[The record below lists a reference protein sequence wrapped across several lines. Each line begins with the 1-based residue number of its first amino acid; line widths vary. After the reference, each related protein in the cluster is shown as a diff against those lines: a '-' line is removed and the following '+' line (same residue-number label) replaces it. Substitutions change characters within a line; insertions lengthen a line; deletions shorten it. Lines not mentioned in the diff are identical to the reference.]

1 MLRPFFYNA
10 RTRGPTLA
18 RDIIFLVKPD
28 HLALEAELTVGPLA
42 LSIFRQFWIYFYT
55 NVWSDFRRT
64 TGKLHEMCI
73 RTPSTSFKSGRI
85 ELINTYGVA

>member
-28 HLALEAELTVGPLA
+28 HLALEAKVKIGPL
-42 LSIFRQFWIYFYT
+42 L
-55 NVWSDFRRT
+55 
-64 TGKLHEMCI
+64 
-73 RTPSTSFKSGRI
+73 
-85 ELINTYGVA
+85 GVFEPFLC